1 MSAVILRSRLPCD
14 IISHIKQMQ
23 KTNYARSMCKSIYPK
38 WNYDALAH
46 ETYICSKGIPKGN
59 SRAKVIVTWSR
70 VDTYLLHSKK
80 ITLESV
86 EDKSVCYTLNTIVL
100 SPEQEPF
107 ERPSNGNDNPYNHNY
122 FEYVAFQDE
131 LIRNEMN
138 MRMLVKDTIQL
149 RELYPCSNME

>member
-1 MSAVILRSRLPCD
+1 MSAVFLRDRLPCD
-14 IISHIKQMQ
+14 IISHIQ
-23 KTNYARSMCKSIYPK
+23 KIQHINYTRSMCKSIYPK

-59 SRAKVIVTWSR
+59 SRAKVIITWSR

-86 EDKSVCYTLNTIVL
+86 EDKSMCYTLNTIVL

-107 ERPSNGNDNPYNHNY
+107 QRPSNGYDNPYDYDY

-131 LIRNEMN
+131 LIRNELSL
-138 MRMLVKDTIQL
+138 RTYIKDTIQL
-149 RELYPCSNME
+149 RTSYPSA